1 MRGNAIKTTLVA
13 GAFSLL
19 LGATAMAADY
29 PVKAAKAPPPPAV
42 PDFDIAFGGSIA
54 SDYLFRG
61 ITQSNHGP
69 SGSAY
74 FEPRFMKNL
83 FYVGIAASGID
94 WPTAYGLN
102 SPSAEIDLYAG
113 VRPVF
118 GPVTVDLGVIYYWY
132 PNPAVGTFRSDFVEL
147 YAKPSWTVNDTLTL
161 GANAFY
167 SPSLLN
173 YGAPSWYLS
182 GTAKVTFP
190 SSMFPPDWGMYISGE
205 LGHFWVGTTS
215 NLPFVNANPPP
226 IGFYDIP
233 DYNTW
238 NIGVGFTFKDFTLDL
253 RYSGTDLS
261 KFNCAQFWVAPA
273 VIGAAANPVTNYC
286 DNRFFAKLSF
296 DSLLSHLK

>member
-1 MRGNAIKTTLVA
+1 MRCNAIKTTLAA
-13 GAFSLL
+13 GALSLL

-29 PVKAAKAPPPPAV
+29 PVKAAKAPPPPVV

-54 SDYLFRG
+54 SDYIFRG

-102 SPSAEIDLYAG
+102 SPSAEIDLYG
-113 VRPVF
+113 GIRPVF

-147 YAKPSWTVNDTLTL
+147 YAKPTWTVNDTLTL
-161 GANAFY
+161 GANIYY

-190 SSMFPPDWGMYISGE
+190 STMFPPDWGMYVSGE
-205 LGHFWVGTTS
+205 YGHFSIGTTS
-215 NLPFVNANPPP
+215 NQPFVNANPPP
-226 IGFYDIP
+226 VGFYDIP

-238 NIGVGFTFKDFTLDL
+238 NIGLGFTYKVFTLDL

-261 KFNCAQFWVAPA
+261 KFNCAQFWVAPT
-273 VIGAAANPVTNYC
+273 VIATGVNPVTNYC
-286 DNRFFAKLSF
+286 DNRFFARLSF
-296 DSLLSHLK
+296 DGLLSQIK

>member
-29 PVKAAKAPPPPAV
+29 PVKAAKAPPPPVV

-113 VRPVF
+113 IRPVF

-147 YAKPSWTVNDTLTL
+147 YAKPTWTVNDMLTL

-182 GTAKVTFP
+182 ATAKVTLP

-205 LGHFWVGTTS
+205 LGRFWIGTTS

-226 IGFYDIP
+226 LGFYDIP
-233 DYNTW
+233 DYTTW

-273 VIGAAANPVTNYC
+273 VIGAAPSPVTNYC
-286 DNRFFAKLSF
+286 DNRFFARLSF
-296 DSLLSHLK
+296 DSLLSHFK